1 MRKPLIVLVLT
12 PFEIFT
18 AAAQGAVHTLSDLCS
33 AFARSWQRDDLA
45 PYVLAGAPDPVTR
58 LDLQRGQMPAPP
70 GPTSRATRPQRDQRP
85 GLSFFTLPQNKLAF

>member
-1 MRKPLIVLVLT
+1 MRKSLIVLVLT

-33 AFARSWQRDDLA
+33 AFTRSWQRDDLA
-45 PYVLAGAPDPVTR
+45 PYALADAPDPVTR

-85 GLSFFTLPQNKLAF
+85 GLWPFTLHRNDYAF